1 MFSNVKDIQTDVSPS
16 SLGMITSSSE
26 KLKNE
31 PSRRQLSG
39 KTGLKEEKKKTL
51 STDSQKSTALNK
63 NERCI
68 PGYTKQS
75 DPHNYAD

>member
-1 MFSNVKDIQTDVSPS
+1 MVSNVKDIQTDVSPS

-39 KTGLKEEKKKTL
+39 KTGLKEEKKTL
-51 STDSQKSTALNK
+51 STDTQKSTALNK